1 MDKNSLE
8 KKGVKDRRSERK
20 RGSEKEP
27 KKKAV
32 TFKRYLTNG
41 L

>member
-8 KKGVKDRRSERK
+8 KKRCERQTEREKTGERK
-20 RGSEKEP
+20 RAEE
-27 KKKAV
+27 KAV